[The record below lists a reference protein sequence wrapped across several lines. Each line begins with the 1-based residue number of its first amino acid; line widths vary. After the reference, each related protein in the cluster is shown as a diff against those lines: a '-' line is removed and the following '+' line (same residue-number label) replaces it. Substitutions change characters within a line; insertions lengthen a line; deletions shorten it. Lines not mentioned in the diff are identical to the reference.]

1 MNWTDESNGLVYVN
15 WSAGE
20 PVYKDDQ
27 NDCAYFSVS
36 SGTWNTTNCDQR
48 LHFVCEKGKNWSSKG
63 ISMLVFSSG
72 GVGVGI
78 GVRKIKTFPFLPIPF
93 ATPPFVRVERRSR
106 RPNQLQRPEWSTV
119 IGLFFRQPSVLPYQL
134 NGSANDQH
142 FTQLIIMIQSRDH
155 EYTFLDKAK
164 NINVVECKQRITGFA
179 FASKE
184 RTVYHSPIHLPRYL
198 SMLLYA
204 AMLNSL

>member
-1 MNWTDESNGLVYVN
+1 MQENDFISAQINTDGWIGLREVPGDRMNWTDESNGLVYVN

-48 LHFVCEKGKNWSSKG
+48 LHFVCEKGKNWSSKA

-119 IGLFFRQPSVLPYQL
+119 IGLFFASLQYFPTNSMAVQMV
-134 NGSANDQH
+134 N
-142 FTQLIIMIQSRDH
+142 ISR
-155 EYTFLDKAK
+155 
-164 NINVVECKQRITGFA
+164 
-179 FASKE
+179 S
-184 RTVYHSPIHLPRYL
+184 
-198 SMLLYA
+198 
-204 AMLNSL
+204 

>member
-1 MNWTDESNGLVYVN
+1 MQENDFIRTQINTDGWIGLREVPGDRMNWTDESNGPVYVN

-36 SGTWNTTNCDQR
+36 SATWNTKNCDES
-48 LHFVCEKGKNWSSKG
+48 LPFVCEKGKNLSSKG

-78 GVRKIKTFPFLPIPF
+78 G
-93 ATPPFVRVERRSR
+93 VERRSR

-119 IGLFFRQPSVLPYQL
+119 IGLFFASLQYFPTNSMAVQ
-134 NGSANDQH
+134 
-142 FTQLIIMIQSRDH
+142 MINISR
-155 EYTFLDKAK
+155 
-164 NINVVECKQRITGFA
+164 
-179 FASKE
+179 S
-184 RTVYHSPIHLPRYL
+184 
-198 SMLLYA
+198 
-204 AMLNSL
+204 